1 MGFLKFLFIVI
12 AVLTLIR
19 MAITRLLPWALRR
32 FARKMQE
39 KAFGKDFYQQ
49 EPFQRQDP
57 RSTRKPD
64 GKINIDY
71 IPPQAKPGA
80 GAQKAGEF
88 VDFEEIPSK

>member
-1 MGFLKFLFIVI
+1 MGFLKFLFVAI

-19 MAITRLLPWALRR
+19 LAITRLLPWALRR

-39 KAFGKDFYQQ
+39 KAFGSAYRGQAPNPEQ
-49 EPFQRQDP
+49 ASSRRRRPE
-57 RSTRKPD
+57 

-71 IPPQAKPGA
+71 IPPQSKSNP

-88 VDFEEIPSK
+88 VDFEEIPNK